1 MIMSDN
7 FEEIKLVEDVTDN
20 VSTDIVTDLKT
31 GIYSLSVSLMNHYI
45 VDYGLHK
52 SVELIVEYL
61 EELSHNFSQAI
72 KKDN

>member
-1 MIMSDN
+1 MSDN

>member
-1 MIMSDN
+1 MSDN

-20 VSTDIVTDLKT
+20 VSTDVVTDLKT

-61 EELSHNFSQAI
+61 EELSYNFSQAI